1 MKAVDI
7 TRRAE
12 QSAIERFPVFTVEQ
26 ADANYDMR
34 MEHGYAFE
42 LGATWMKSIASQP
55 AASED
60 KIDALIDYFETEVLF
75 EDDSL
80 EPFQRIQLAKGIKE
94 WLQSINVQGDAQQE
108 YNMARERQEG
118 YIEGYNYAKGLKEGD
133 KSHVNA
139 GKNVTKEG
147 NKP

>member
-94 WLQSINVQGDAQQE
+94 WLQSINVQGDDVRPEDEFQ
-108 YNMARERQEG
+108 YMRL
-118 YIEGYNYAKGLKEGD
+118 KDLPPKEGD

>member
-55 AASED
+55 AVSE
-60 KIDALIDYFETEVLF
+60 
-75 EDDSL
+75 
-80 EPFQRIQLAKGIKE
+80 G
-94 WLQSINVQGDAQQE
+94 AQQRYE
-108 YNMARERQEG
+108 KAKAMFLTES
-118 YIEGYNYAKGLKEGD
+118 NYDECIRVAAGLPLND
-133 KSHVNA
+133 N
-139 GKNVTKEG
+139 
-147 NKP
+147 